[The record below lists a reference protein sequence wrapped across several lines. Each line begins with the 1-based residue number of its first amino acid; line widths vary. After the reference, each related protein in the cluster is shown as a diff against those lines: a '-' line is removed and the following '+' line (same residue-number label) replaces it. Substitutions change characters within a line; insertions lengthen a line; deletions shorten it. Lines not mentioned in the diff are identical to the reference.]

1 VLHCLEGFSFCV
13 CLSCLT
19 EWFATSGTS
28 DKAKINHRTLW
39 IQEVCK
45 ECFFGGVAITLFRYW
60 YFQANSAKMSFFK
73 FMNQT
78 RQALEMKMENPVS
91 GNTSVMR
98 PVMQPQVGSQV
109 SDYYTNH
116 LKQ

>member
-1 VLHCLEGFSFCV
+1 M
-13 CLSCLT
+13 
-19 EWFATSGTS
+19 
-28 DKAKINHRTLW
+28 
-39 IQEVCK
+39 
-45 ECFFGGVAITLFRYW
+45 FFGDVAILLFRYW
-60 YFQANSAKMSFFK
+60 YFQANSGKMSFSK

-109 SDYYTNH
+109 SSRV
-116 LKQ
+116 